1 VAGTHFA
8 VTVVVAALAGLFVA
22 WSIGAVAIG
31 GGAFA
36 PAVGANAIPVRRAA
50 LLLALFGF
58 FGALLQGAS
67 VAETIGTGLFRGAQP
82 SPLAAG
88 VAILLSSLL
97 MAVGAAGRLPIPAAF
112 TVTGSMVAAGLA
124 LGGAPAWDVYARLA
138 GVWVLAPFVVPA
150 SPTPSP
156 DSSSGTTSPGST
168 ASRPSPASSP

>member
-1 VAGTHFA
+1 VAGTLFA
-8 VTVVVAALAGLFVA
+8 VTVVAAALAGLFVA

-67 VAETIGTGLFRGAQP
+67 VAETTGTGLVRGAQP

-97 MAVGAAGRLPIPAAF
+97 MAVGAAGRLPTPAAF

-124 LGGAPAWDVYARLA
+124 LGGAPAWDVYARIA

-168 ASRPSPASSP
+168 ASRPSRASSP